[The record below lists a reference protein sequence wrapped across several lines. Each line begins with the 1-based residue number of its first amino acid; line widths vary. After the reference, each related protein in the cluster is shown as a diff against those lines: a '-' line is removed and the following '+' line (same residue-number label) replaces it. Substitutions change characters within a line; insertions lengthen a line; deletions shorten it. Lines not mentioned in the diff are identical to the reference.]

1 MARVTLG
8 VARTIPMAGM
18 VWIPLVDHD
27 RSAAQYSRAIAA
39 AKAAKAQSSNPANSR
54 DHTNDVTPRSTTGPS
69 SIPRTVGSTSLTT
82 GTHDT
87 ETEPPAFSHPFTER
101 HGRRYLRDPTLPY
114 PLPCDLAEIHRQTLR
129 TILLCQVF
137 NGPVCSPAFD
147 TKPPNRVLEVG
158 CGSGFW
164 SVMCHR
170 YFARRG
176 FTSIAFTGLDIA
188 PLAPRM
194 DPDDDMNWRF
204 VQHDLRRLPLPFR
217 DEEFDLI
224 MAKDLSMVTPETVL
238 QQRVMDEYL
247 RILKPRGSLEIW
259 DGDHSLRRLLPHAP
273 LVTQDSDENK
283 EQAHANATGTYTLT
297 TQTPLAAAQNQY
309 VQDYNGWISK
319 VIGSRKL
326 MQTPCTQIRPLLLQQ
341 SEILTDPGCRR
352 VAIPLGDV
360 VWEHEGFGEA
370 SSHGR
375 NGIGTAISTKGKE
388 KRKEP
393 DRRALT
399 SWQAAL
405 RRTAMSTF
413 VQMIDSLEPVLRE
426 VSGKDPKEWDRW
438 QEGLMNDLFNNNG
451 TSRGEC
457 LEVCAGWARK
467 KKADMPT
474 PN

>member
-1 MARVTLG
+1 M
-8 VARTIPMAGM
+8 I
-18 VWIPLVDHD
+18 WIPLVDYD
-27 RSAAQYSRAIAA
+27 RSTTQLNRARAA
-39 AKAAKAQSSNPANSR
+39 AKAARAQSSHPGNSR
-54 DHTNDVTPRSTTGPS
+54 DHKNGGTPS

-82 GTHDT
+82 GTHDIA
-87 ETEPPAFSHPFTER
+87 TEPPAFSHPFTER

-114 PLPCDLAEIHRQTLR
+114 PLPCDLSEIHRQTLR

-137 NGPVCSPAFD
+137 NGPVCSPAFE

-158 CGSGFW
+158 CGSGIW
-164 SVMCHR
+164 SVMCYRH
-170 YFARRG
+170 FARRG

-204 VQHDLRRLPLPFR
+204 VQHDLRRLPLPFQ

-224 MAKDLSMVTPETVL
+224 MTKDLSMVTPETVL
-238 QQRVMDEYL
+238 QQQVMDEYL
-247 RILKPRGSLEIW
+247 RILRPRGSLEIW
-259 DGDHSLRRLLPHAP
+259 DGDHCLRMLLPHTP
-273 LVTQDSDENK
+273 PVTNDSDGNSEHK
-283 EQAHANATGTYTLT
+283 EQAHINATGTYTLT

-309 VQDYNGWISK
+309 IQDYNGWMSK
-319 VIGSRKL
+319 VIESRKL
-326 MQTPCTQIRPLLLQQ
+326 TQTPCTQIRPFLLQQ
-341 SEILTDPGCRR
+341 SEILTDPGCQR
-352 VAIPLGDV
+352 VAIPLGEV
-360 VWEHEGFGEA
+360 LWEHEGFGGA
-370 SSHGR
+370 SAHGT
-375 NGIGTAISTKGKE
+375 NGIGTAVSKKGKE
-388 KRKEP
+388 KSREP

-405 RRTAMSTF
+405 RRTALNTF
-413 VQMIDSLEPVLRE
+413 VQMIESLEPLLRE

-467 KKADMPT
+467 KKAAVKT